1 MRAFFSIKVQT
12 DKKQLAFNVSA
23 SPTKDFKQYNFRI
36 EDVAET
42 DKHFANG
49 ASIRYLTAN
58 DHFEWI
64 RDNESDKI
72 LTAISNEIRRQK
84 LKWRQHV

>member
-12 DKKQLAFNVSA
+12 DREQLAFNVSA
-23 SPTKDFKQYNFRI
+23 VPTKDFKQYNFKL
-36 EDVAET
+36 EDIAQT
-42 DKHFANG
+42 DKHFADG

-64 RDNESDKI
+64 RDNKSDKI
-72 LTAISNEIRRQK
+72 FTAISNEIRRQK
-84 LKWRQHV
+84 LKWRQPV